1 MVKNVFQTFVVFSC
15 FVIYPIWYRSLQ
27 LYLILPD
34 VKHFRIT
41 AFYILVD
48 NPVIKKFQLIYTFF
62 KQKALIVEHY
72 EYSTH
77 YLIKYT
83 SGEKFIKM
91 ISGKERIFNGKETIH
106 AVEFIHIS
114 ERDVDAIY

>member
-15 FVIYPIWYRSLQ
+15 FVMYPIWYRSLQ

-48 NPVIKKFQLIYTFF
+48 NPVIKNFF

-72 EYSTH
+72 KYSTH